1 MQGNEIIYQIFVR
14 NYSEDGSFE
23 SVRKHL
29 KRIKDLG
36 VDVIY
41 LTPIHPISVLKRK
54 GKVGS
59 PYAIQD
65 YFEIDKSYG
74 SKEDFTRLINDV
86 HKQGMKIIIDMVFN
100 HTGRDN
106 VLLKSH
112 PEYYFYRSGKLGNRV
127 GDWSDI
133 IDLDTSRDDTKEYL
147 LSVLKYWRGLGVD
160 GFRFDVASMI
170 PLDFFQKAR
179 KELGNDVFFLAESI
193 DYNFANYLRST
204 GDNPTRDEEMFPTF
218 DVLYNYSWY
227 RELESYLTNQ
237 SSIDELVY
245 ALNKDAQLLQDRGLR
260 LNCLENH
267 DTERIASR
275 VSRETLFNLIDFIFY
290 LKGMTFIYMGQE
302 YGNTHRPNLFEKDPV
317 IWDKDEEIYEHYL
330 KAINAKKKQP
340 SEIFQKFVKVNN
352 NTIKVKTYLKDKLL
366 EEREFKL

>member
-1 MQGNEIIYQIFVR
+1 MKENTIIYQVFVR

-23 SVRKHL
+23 SVRKDL

-41 LTPIHPISVLKRK
+41 LSPIHPISVLKRK

-65 YFEIDKSYG
+65 YFEIDKSNG
-74 SKEDFTRLINDV
+74 SKEDFTNLINDV

-112 PEYYFYRSGKLGNRV
+112 PEYYFYRNGKLGNRV

-179 KELGNDVFFLAESI
+179 RFTI
-193 DYNFANYLRST
+193 RST
-204 GDNPTRDEEMFPTF
+204 
-218 DVLYNYSWY
+218 
-227 RELESYLTNQ
+227 
-237 SSIDELVY
+237 
-245 ALNKDAQLLQDRGLR
+245 
-260 LNCLENH
+260 
-267 DTERIASR
+267 
-275 VSRETLFNLIDFIFY
+275 
-290 LKGMTFIYMGQE
+290 
-302 YGNTHRPNLFEKDPV
+302 
-317 IWDKDEEIYEHYL
+317 
-330 KAINAKKKQP
+330 AK
-340 SEIFQKFVKVNN
+340 
-352 NTIKVKTYLKDKLL
+352 
-366 EEREFKL
+366 